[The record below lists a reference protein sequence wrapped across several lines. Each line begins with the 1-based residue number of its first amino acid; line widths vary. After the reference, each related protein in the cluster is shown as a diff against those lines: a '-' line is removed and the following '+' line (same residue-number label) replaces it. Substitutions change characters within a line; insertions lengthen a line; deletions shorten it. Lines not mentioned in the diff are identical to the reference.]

1 MLTLDRDSRIGKAGS
16 YRYCLR
22 CGTLFS
28 RPKDAIFHFGENI
41 VPGRPSHKIHY
52 LPRIPCS
59 GIPAGFPHP
68 NPAPGARVPDL
79 AYQEAVPARRKP
91 R

>member
-1 MLTLDRDSRIGKAGS
+1 MLTLNHDPRIGKAGH

-22 CGTLFS
+22 CGTLFH
-28 RPKDAIFHFGENI
+28 RAVDASFHFGDNLKLGI
-41 VPGRPSHKIHY
+41 RRAY

-59 GIPAGFPHP
+59 GIPTGFPHP

-79 AYQEAVPARRKP
+79 SYQEAIPARRKA